1 MASLSLSFSL
11 LKSGYKKL
19 SLKKILRPYKSFAY
33 IDFMRQL
40 YFPGLSILS
49 QLIQESILRV
59 EKCVDMS
66 VT

>member
-1 MASLSLSFSL
+1 M
-11 LKSGYKKL
+11 
-19 SLKKILRPYKSFAY
+19 LRPYKSFAY